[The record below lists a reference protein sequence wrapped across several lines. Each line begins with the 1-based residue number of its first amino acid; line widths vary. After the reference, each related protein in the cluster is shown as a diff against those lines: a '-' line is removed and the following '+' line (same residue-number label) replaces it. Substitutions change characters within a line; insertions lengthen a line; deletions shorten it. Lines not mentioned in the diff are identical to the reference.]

1 MNTELASAKALIGQL
16 QANIDGGATAKTYAA
31 VASTAAVTKS
41 SNGTKRSPT
50 SGGRRQPTPGSKANR
65 KNEGEPVVQGEHVVS
80 ERVKVDGARRVWGT
94 TMHTTTKSISNAIS
108 RLCKIEVLTIKR
120 KTSNPSAMKKSWWF
134 VIHAD
139 EALLHELHTK
149 WASVNLQTSWL
160 LQHCT
165 KPVISAAGT
174 ATMQAGPTPDQPSL
188 GSCVSDLAHTVLTA
202 TPLLPVSHSRD
213 VQPPSMECPGTA
225 AGVSTTLH
233 TSQSAMLASG
243 STATGSFNNGSATT
257 LTTSTP
263 AGHVHHTSGSIVTE
277 PLSNNNAD
285 ASNSMVDNDTAVAVH
300 TVTSTPSPSAE

>member
-1 MNTELASAKALIGQL
+1 M
-16 QANIDGGATAKTYAA
+16 
-31 VASTAAVTKS
+31 
-41 SNGTKRSPT
+41 
-50 SGGRRQPTPGSKANR
+50 
-65 KNEGEPVVQGEHVVS
+65 S

-94 TMHTTTKSISNAIS
+94 TKHTTTKSISNAIS
-108 RLCKIEVLTIKR
+108 GLCKIEGLTIKR
-120 KTSNPSAMKKSWWF
+120 KTSNPSTKKKSWWF

-139 EALLHELHTK
+139 KALLHELDTK

-174 ATMQAGPTPDQPSL
+174 AAMQAGPTPDQPSL

-202 TPLLPVSHSRD
+202 TQLLPVSHSHD
-213 VQPPSMECPGTA
+213 GQPPSMECPGTA

-233 TSQSAMLASG
+233 TSQCAMLASG
-243 STATGSFNNGSATT
+243 STATSSFNNGSATT
-257 LTTSTP
+257 LTTSAP

-277 PLSNNNAD
+277 PLSNSNAD

-300 TVTSTPSPSAE
+300 TVTSTPSPSAD